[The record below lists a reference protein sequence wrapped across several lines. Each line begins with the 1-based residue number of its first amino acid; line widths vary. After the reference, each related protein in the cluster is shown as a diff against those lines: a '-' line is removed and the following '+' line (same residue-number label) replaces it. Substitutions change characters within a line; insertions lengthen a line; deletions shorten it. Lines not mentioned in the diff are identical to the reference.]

1 MFSKEVAIGMV
12 RGLLLGSILM
22 VLTLLLLGIWY
33 YFQQPAMIFFPS
45 RTLIA
50 TPLDWGLSYEDVE
63 IISEDGTKLHGWYL
77 PHEGSSRTLLL
88 LHGNAGNVSHR
99 GDSLRIFHSL
109 GVNILIID
117 YRGYGKS
124 EGTPDEKGFY
134 RDARAAWRYLKKEH
148 KESAGKVVIF
158 GRSLG
163 GAVAAKLASEVQPAG
178 LILESSISSARD
190 FAAKMHPL
198 LPYLNYIRYDF
209 DAAAAVRRVHSPVLV
224 LHSPEDE
231 VIPFELGKKLYQAA
245 NEPKYFQ
252 PLQGGHNSGFLQS
265 QPQYELVLLHFLYGK
280 VYRDHGVDEVM
291 ARTGVQDALNLTKE

>member
-1 MFSKEVAIGMV
+1 MYSKEVVIGMV
-12 RGLLLGSILM
+12 RGLILGSLLI
-22 VLTLLLLGIWY
+22 VLTLLLLAVWY
-33 YFQQPAMIFFPS
+33 YFQQPSMIFFPS

-50 TPLDWGLSYEDVE
+50 TPSDWGLAYEDVE
-63 IISEDGTKLHGWYL
+63 IVSDDGIKLHGWYI
-77 PHEGSSRTLLL
+77 PQEGSSRTLLL
-88 LHGNAGNVSHR
+88 LHGNAGNISHR
-99 GDSLRIFHSL
+99 GDTLRIFNRL
-109 GVNILIID
+109 GLNVLIID
-117 YRGYGKS
+117 YRGYGRS
-124 EGTPDEKGFY
+124 EGTPDETGFY
-134 RDARAAWRYLKKEH
+134 RDARAAWRYLEREH
-148 KESAGKVVIF
+148 PQSAGKVVIF

-163 GAVAAKLASEVQPAG
+163 GAVAAELASEMQPAG

-209 DAAAAVRRVHSPVLV
+209 DAATAVSKVHSPVLV

-252 PLQGGHNSGFLQS
+252 PLQGNHNSGFLQS

-280 VYRDHGVDEVM
+280 VYRDHGKGEVM
-291 ARTGVQDALNLTKE
+291 ARAGKKGLLN